1 MASADWKEVQRLA
14 SEFQRAQLS
23 STLQKLSEKNCI
35 EIVSKLIEL
44 KLIDVFYTN
53 DGKEYVTPQQL
64 SREISDELIMHG
76 GRIHLTELVPLLNIS
91 LHAIETRA
99 QEIVQCSPDIHMVAG
114 QLINDTYLNTIVE
127 EINETLQQ
135 NGQLSIQELTK
146 QYELSS
152 DFLLQQIVSRLGDTI
167 QGQQDK
173 NDSLT
178 FFTEGYLARNR
189 AKIRGALSAITVPTS
204 VSSLISQN
212 KFPERLFFAVAD
224 ELIYSKRIKGSISGG
239 RQANVSTY
247 IPDIYSRSQSEWVDS
262 FLKQNGYLEYDA
274 LSRLGLPDPKGYCRK
289 RFKESPLLLLS
300 SCCVGRQILD
310 QIEGAIEEG
319 LASES
324 WVDIMPLLPSVF
336 NLEDAEQIIQE
347 VLKSSKNINSKD
359 ALLIGESTIAH
370 QLFIQ
375 KIKPIFEPMIQEK
388 ADQVVKSGAYLQAQ
402 ADLRQSKMKTSSRSD
417 VVQEKK
423 DRKEERR
430 KKANEGK
437 IGGGTQ
443 GRETK
448 TRATKKKY
456 QRGKNDSD
464 DDDDEEMT
472 SVPAST
478 SVDLEF
484 MSIEDIEAV
493 LSKEESL
500 YEAPEDFV
508 HEIANRLYKSLR
520 TSFQEAARA
529 SFESL
534 LSNSSG
540 QRRQT
545 HGELQDRISNLV
557 QNIKQGD
564 KALQQFSS
572 LDVQQQLIRH
582 LLKTL
587 GLELISEL
595 LLYVAVDSATAFD
608 TKDLTNEI
616 RQKLIAELPQNL
628 KGSLQDLLKSTQGTS
643 IEEFLS
649 LSENALS
656 ACDIVL
662 RKPDK
667 KKEKLLSTTQRQSL
681 IEQLNQ
687 AQEAALVLHVA
698 VILLFHSV
706 TQTLLNASGRFVPT
720 IITFLQPHLPTPTY
734 DLFLQLQGLVIQ
746 ELTAKDDEELVASL
760 RANMEE
766 LIPRVREAA
775 VVFKKSSSKA
785 TQE

>member
-375 KIKPIFEPMIQEK
+375 KMKPIFEPMIQEK

-734 DLFLQLQGLVIQ
+734 DLFLRLQGLVIQ

>member
-1 MASADWKEVQRLA
+1 M
-14 SEFQRAQLS
+14 
-23 STLQKLSEKNCI
+23 
-35 EIVSKLIEL
+35 
-44 KLIDVFYTN
+44 
-53 DGKEYVTPQQL
+53 G
-64 SREISDELIMHG
+64 
-76 GRIHLTELVPLLNIS
+76 
-91 LHAIETRA
+91 
-99 QEIVQCSPDIHMVAG
+99 
-114 QLINDTYLNTIVE
+114 
-127 EINETLQQ
+127 
-135 NGQLSIQELTK
+135 
-146 QYELSS
+146 
-152 DFLLQQIVSRLGDTI
+152 
-167 QGQQDK
+167 
-173 NDSLT
+173 
-178 FFTEGYLARNR
+178 
-189 AKIRGALSAITVPTS
+189 
-204 VSSLISQN
+204 
-212 KFPERLFFAVAD
+212 
-224 ELIYSKRIKGSISGG
+224 
-239 RQANVSTY
+239 
-247 IPDIYSRSQSEWVDS
+247 
-262 FLKQNGYLEYDA
+262 
-274 LSRLGLPDPKGYCRK
+274 
-289 RFKESPLLLLS
+289 
-300 SCCVGRQILD
+300 
-310 QIEGAIEEG
+310 
-319 LASES
+319 
-324 WVDIMPLLPSVF
+324 
-336 NLEDAEQIIQE
+336 
-347 VLKSSKNINSKD
+347 
-359 ALLIGESTIAH
+359 
-370 QLFIQ
+370 
-375 KIKPIFEPMIQEK
+375 IQEK

-681 IEQLNQ
+681 IEQ
-687 AQEAALVLHVA
+687 
-698 VILLFHSV
+698 
-706 TQTLLNASGRFVPT
+706 RFVPT